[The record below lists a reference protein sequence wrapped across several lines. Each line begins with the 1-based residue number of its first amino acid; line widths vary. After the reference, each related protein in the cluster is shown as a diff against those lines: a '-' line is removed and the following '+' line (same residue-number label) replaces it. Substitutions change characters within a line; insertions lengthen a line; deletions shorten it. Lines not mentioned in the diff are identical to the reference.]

1 MKFNEINV
9 GQEFITGLLPVEA
22 ANKCGIICI
31 EKQENPNKIIVK
43 RMTSDEQW
51 AIFADK
57 EGECNTGNWIVK
69 NGIS

>member
-9 GQEFITGLLPVEA
+9 GQNFITSLLPVDV

-31 EKQENPNKIIVK
+31 EKQENPNKVIVK

-57 EGECNTGNWIVK
+57 TSDECNMGNWIK
-69 NGIS
+69 KD

>member
-9 GQEFITGLLPVEA
+9 GQEFITNLLSEDIA
-22 ANKCGIICI
+22 KKCGIVCI
-31 EKQENPNKIIVK
+31 DKQTNPNKLIVK

-57 EGECNTGNWIVK
+57 EGECNLGNWIVK
-69 NGIS
+69 NGVS